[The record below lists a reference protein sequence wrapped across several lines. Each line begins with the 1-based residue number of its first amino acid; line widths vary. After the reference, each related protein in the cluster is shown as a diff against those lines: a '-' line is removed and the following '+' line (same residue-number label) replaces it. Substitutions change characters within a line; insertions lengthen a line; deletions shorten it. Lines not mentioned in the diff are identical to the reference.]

1 MTVTYMNSK
10 DLCILCLDKKLDVKL
25 IKHHVSYYP
34 EVIAYV
40 HYECHRKI
48 HETPLTTFIQYKRED
63 SIRYYKE
70 NKQDNSG
77 TSIKIRLETNN
88 V

>member
-1 MTVTYMNSK
+1 MTITYMNSK
-10 DLCILCLDKKLDVKL
+10 DLCMLCLDKKIDVKL

-34 EVIAYV
+34 EIIAYV

-48 HETPLTTFIQYKRED
+48 HETPLTTFIQYNRED
-63 SIRYYKE
+63 SIKYYKE
-70 NKQDNSG
+70 NKQDESG
-77 TSIKIRLETNN
+77 TSIKVRLETNN

>member
-1 MTVTYMNSK
+1 MTITYMNSS
-10 DLCILCLDKKLDVKL
+10 DLCLLCLDKKIDVKL

-63 SIRYYKE
+63 SIKFYKE
-70 NKQDNSG
+70 NKKDSSG
-77 TSIKIRLETNN
+77 TSIKVRLETNN

>member
-1 MTVTYMNSK
+1 MTITYMNSK

>member
-1 MTVTYMNSK
+1 MNSS
-10 DLCILCLDKKLDVKL
+10 DRCLVCYGKLDNTL
-25 IKHHVSYYP
+25 IKHHISYYP
-34 EVIAYV
+34 EVIAHV

-63 SIRYYKE
+63 SIKFYKK
-70 NKQDNSG
+70 NKNVSG
-77 TSIKIRLETNN
+77 TTVKARLS